1 MQWVKTSIETNPK
14 KLHFKTGK
22 VWISEFRKRNNQ
34 EGFKEKFLE
43 SSHHTSLKTEIC
55 RRV

>member
-34 EGFKEKFLE
+34 QGFKEKFLE
-43 SSHHTSLKTEIC
+43 S
-55 RRV
+55 